1 MGLTSSNSR
10 RGLRIAIAE
19 ASAAAV
25 HSVLVGGALLTG
37 FALAWSATDFQL
49 GLLGAMPFLGAM
61 FQVAGAYAVDR
72 WPDRRRLTV
81 AGAGLI
87 ARGSWFLIAA
97 LPFLCNGS
105 ASLCMA
111 WILILYLFYQ
121 FALNASG
128 PGWVAWL
135 AVLVPSRVRGR
146 FLGRRYLLMEGFNI
160 TTLLI
165 AGFTI
170 DAFRAS
176 GYERHGFALLHFC
189 AGVAGLLCF
198 LFLMRQPDPGHCVA
212 RPELHLRYV
221 LQPLR
226 NARFRRLVV
235 FNLYWFVGLTICS
248 PFLNAHLIKNLHWS
262 FKELALLGMLASMAS
277 LAMYPV
283 WGRQADRHGFKP
295 VMMICAAGMIHLP
308 LYYVFCPWNMR
319 WPIYLCNLLL
329 GLFVSGFNLALFGL
343 TLDGLPKEGRAMGS
357 AVLAGLSG
365 PAVFLSGAASGW
377 VAEALAD
384 VHWQISGL
392 DLSNYQLLFAASMV
406 LRLPAFAL
414 IARIP
419 EQGAHDVRALF
430 GLGR

>member
-1 MGLTSSNSR
+1 MLLNRSETR

-19 ASAAAV
+19 ASVSAV
-25 HSVLVGGALLTG
+25 HSVLVGGAFLIG
-37 FALAWSATDFQL
+37 FALAWGATDFHL

-61 FQVAGAYAVDR
+61 CQVGGAYVADR
-72 WPDRRRLTV
+72 WPDQRRVTV
-81 AGAGLI
+81 AWAGLL
-87 ARGSWFLIAA
+87 ARGTWFLVAA
-97 LPFLCNGS
+97 LPLLCGGS
-105 ASLCMA
+105 ASLCVV

-121 FALNASG
+121 VALNASG

-146 FLGRRYLLMEGFNI
+146 FLGRRYLFMESFNI
-160 TTLLI
+160 TTLLV
-165 AGFTI
+165 AGVAI
-170 DAFRAS
+170 DAFRTR
-176 GYERHGFALLHFC
+176 GLEQLGFSFLQVC
-189 AGVAGLLCF
+189 AGIAGLLCF
-198 LFLMRQPDPGHCVA
+198 VLLLRQPDPGHCVA
-212 RPELHLRYV
+212 RPESHLLYV

-262 FKELALLGMLASMAS
+262 FKELALLGMLASVAS
-277 LAMYPV
+277 LAMYPA
-283 WGRQADRHGFKP
+283 WGRLADRHGFKP

-308 LYYVFCPWNMR
+308 LYYVFCPWDVR
-319 WPIYLCNLLL
+319 WPIFLCNLLL

-384 VHWQISGL
+384 VRWQVGGL
-392 DLSNYQLLFAASMV
+392 EVANYQLLFLASMV

-419 EQGAHDVRALF
+419 EPGAHGVRALF
-430 GLGR
+430 GFGR